1 VLPSGTLRVHGVALG
16 GAGFVDDAFEKAADG
31 CVGEWAGIGA
41 FGVR

>member
-1 VLPSGTLRVHGVALG
+1 VHGVAFG

-31 CVGEWAGIGA
+31 RVREWAGVGA